1 MLDMSPIILLKLNT
15 LPQLSNLAKTRDIII
30 TAFSI

>member
-15 LPQLSNLAKTRDIII
+15 LPQLSNLAKTHDIII